1 MQNPILS
8 ATLAEQHREEL
19 RHQADQARLARGRRR
34 NSSRCQWRVA
44 RWSLTSS
51 STRTTGPNEW
61 M

>member
-1 MQNPILS
+1 MQYPILS

-44 RWSLTSS
+44 RWWRPA
-51 STRTTGPNEW
+51 TRPIRA
-61 M
+61 